1 MRSNTNSVFLEVSEE
16 VKELSRRL
24 ELAERAFH
32 MVRGR
37 IEKLVKR
44 YETILESIDME
55 QESVTSTD
63 PVDSSDA
70 SNDSFDKRELAR
82 RAQRAELKAEAAA
95 KEVLIA
101 KLEVEKTKKEAK
113 EIRRI
118 KQKELDELQVR
129 LFI

>member
-44 YETILESIDME
+44 YETILESVDME